1 MKFGQKAKNPV
12 KTGLRLLKLIAKGNI
27 PLLVV
32 VCLAIVVSAVCG
44 VRVSLFL
51 QDLIDGFILPMLQS
65 GVQDWG
71 ALRLALL
78 KLSGFLVAGTVCSY
92 LTQRLMVNVSMDT
105 LRDIR
110 TDMFAHM
117 EQLSILFFDSHENGK
132 LMSTFTND
140 TDTLQMMISQS
151 VSQVLSSMLTLVLVL
166 VAMFRLDV
174 PLTLLS
180 LLFIA
185 LITLISKKVG
195 SRSSENYKGQQKELA
210 AVNGF
215 IEETIAGQKVVKAF
229 NHEEA
234 SKQTFDELN
243 ENLRKNADKAN
254 SLANAM
260 GPITNN
266 VGNLQYV
273 CITIVGAAM
282 AMRGVNGLTIGAL
295 AAFLQLTRSIHNP
308 VGMLA
313 QQMNNI
319 LLALA
324 GAERIFS
331 LMDEPVE
338 EDHGYVTLVDADIH
352 EDGSVTESAKPTGKW
367 AWKHPHKDGSP
378 VTYTPLKGDI
388 EMEHVDFAYEA
399 GKPVL
404 HDISLYAKPGQKIA
418 FVGSTGAGKTT
429 ITNLLN
435 RFYEIQSG
443 KIRFDGINIQK
454 IRKSDLR
461 RSLGMVLQD
470 THLFTGTIKENIR
483 FGKPDATDEE
493 IVKAAKLAGA
503 DGFIMMHP
511 DGYDTML
518 TGDGEGLSQGQR
530 QLISIARAAVS
541 NPPVM
546 VLDEATS
553 SIDTNTESLVQAG
566 MDRLMEGR
574 TVFVIAH
581 RLSTVQNSQ
590 AIMVLEHGRIIE
602 RGTHEQL
609 LAQKGLYWQLY
620 TGSTELE

>member
-12 KTGLRLLKLIAKGNI
+12 KTGMRLLKLIAKGNI

-65 GVQDWG
+65 GGQDWD

-78 KLSGFLVAGTVCSY
+78 KLSGFLVAGTICAY

-110 TDMFAHM
+110 TEMFAHM
-117 EQLSILFFDSHENGK
+117 EQLSIPFFDSHENGK

-151 VSQVLSSMLTLVLVL
+151 VSQVLSSMLTIVLVL
-166 VAMFRLDV
+166 VAMFRLDL
-174 PLTLLS
+174 PLTLLT

-185 LITLISKKVG
+185 LISLISKKVG
-195 SRSSENYKGQQKELA
+195 SRSSQNYKGQQKELA
-210 AVNGF
+210 TLNGF

-229 NHEEA
+229 NHEQS
-234 SKQTFDELN
+234 SKETFDELN
-243 ENLRKNADKAN
+243 EKLRKNADKAN

-273 CITIVGAAM
+273 FITVIGATM
-282 AMRGVNGLTIGAL
+282 AMRGINGLTIGAL

-324 GAERIFS
+324 GAERIFN

-338 EDHGYVTLVDADIH
+338 QDQGYVTLVNADIH
-352 EDGSVTESAKPTGKW
+352 EDGNVTESKSPTGHW

-388 EMEHVDFAYEA
+388 EMEHVGFAYEA

-609 LAQKGLYWQLY
+609 LARKGLYWQLY